1 MAKGASMRVANA
13 RPLPTLA
20 PHAKPV
26 ETRGTRG
33 RRCCEPECTT
43 VISVYN
49 PSDRCWLHS
58 PPARRLPLADR

>member
-1 MAKGASMRVANA
+1 MGAVNA

-26 ETRGTRG
+26 ETQGSPG
-33 RRCCEPECTT
+33 RRCSEPECTT

-49 PSDRCWLHS
+49 PADRFWLHS
-58 PPARRLPLADR
+58 APERRLPLADR

>member
-1 MAKGASMRVANA
+1 MGAANA

-26 ETRGTRG
+26 EIRGSRD
-33 RRCCEPECTT
+33 RRCIEPECTT

-49 PSDRCWLHS
+49 PADRCWLHS
-58 PPARRLPLADR
+58 PSQRRLPLADR